1 LAELLPRMK
10 ASQVAIL
17 FTLLAVLASLAL
29 PGIPRS
35 FAAPDELLINGGF
48 EEGAE
53 PWQAY
58 SGTLDRTGDPD
69 FVRSGSSAVEFTAD
83 KEAGWFY
90 QVVQVQPGGNYT
102 FSGWAIKNDSNIS
115 DICLW
120 ISFMS
125 GNALLASHGSP
136 SLTGTS
142 ADYPTEPLSVSAKAP
157 PGADSARVGAVLYLV
172 ATPTGPATAYFDDM
186 SFTGPPPSTPT
197 PTPSPS
203 LTPTPSPSPS
213 PTPTPSPS
221 PSPTTT
227 PTPSPT
233 PAGTT
238 ANEGD
243 IMINEVQYDPPQ
255 GGPDASFEWVELFNR
270 TTEPIDLRGWRIR
283 DNGESD
289 SIPPL
294 LLPANGFA
302 VIAATEEGFYE
313 NFPDFD
319 GSIIFLH
326 GSMGNGLSNDG
337 DSIILEDS
345 EGRVI
350 DAISYGDDDTMMS
363 PPCPSVDVGH
373 SLERSPPGGGFSDN
387 PHPTPGYSL
396 SPIPTP
402 APTETPVETQTPT
415 IPPTETPTA
424 SPPGGATTESSG
436 GSGLSGIALRG
447 VGIAL
452 AIVIFGILFWVT
464 RRKGS
469 QK

>member
-1 LAELLPRMK
+1 M
-10 ASQVAIL
+10 V
-17 FTLLAVLASLAL
+17 
-29 PGIPRS
+29 
-35 FAAPDELLINGGF
+35 
-48 EEGAE
+48 
-53 PWQAY
+53 
-58 SGTLDRTGDPD
+58 
-69 FVRSGSSAVEFTAD
+69 
-83 KEAGWFY
+83 
-90 QVVQVQPGGNYT
+90 
-102 FSGWAIKNDSNIS
+102 
-115 DICLW
+115 
-120 ISFMS
+120 
-125 GNALLASHGSP
+125 
-136 SLTGTS
+136 
-142 ADYPTEPLSVSAKAP
+142 
-157 PGADSARVGAVLYLV
+157 
-172 ATPTGPATAYFDDM
+172 
-186 SFTGPPPSTPT
+186 
-197 PTPSPS
+197 
-203 LTPTPSPSPS
+203 
-213 PTPTPSPS
+213 
-221 PSPTTT
+221 
-227 PTPSPT
+227 
-233 PAGTT
+233 
-238 ANEGD
+238 
-243 IMINEVQYDPPQ
+243 INEVQYDPPQ
-255 GGPDASFEWVELFNR
+255 SGPDASFEWVELFNR
-270 TTEPIDLRGWRIR
+270 TTEPIDLGGWRIR

-313 NFPDFD
+313 NFSDFD
-319 GSIIFLH
+319 GSIVFLH

-337 DSIILEDS
+337 DCIILEDS
-345 EGRVI
+345 EGGVI

-424 SPPGGATTESSG
+424 SPPGGVTTESSG
-436 GSGLSGIALRG
+436 GSGFSGIALRG